1 MRDLWKNIFY
11 GLLIFLF
18 FAGVFSLLNPQE
30 KIQEI
35 SFSEFIK
42 QVEEKEVK
50 TIEVK
55 GNQIIIELKDGVKK
69 TTTKETGS
77 NLEEVLI
84 SYGIKSDDLKEINIV
99 YREVENDFW
108 IWLLISVLPVIFIG
122 VFLWWILRQGQRGA
136 TQAFS
141 FSKARPRIYGVGG
154 KIREKVSFDDVADL
168 KEAKEELKEVVE
180 FLREPKKFLEMGAR
194 IPRGVLLVGPPG
206 CGKTLLARAVASEAS
221 VPFFSISG
229 SEFVEMFV
237 GVGAARVRDLFSL
250 AKKNA
255 PCILFLDELDAVGR
269 LRGAGL
275 GGGHD
280 EREQTL
286 NQILVEM
293 DGFERE
299 TNVILLA
306 ATNRPDILDPALLR
320 PGRFDRHVVLDR
332 PDIEGREEILKIHS
346 KEKSLAKEVNFREIA
361 ERTPGF
367 SGADLANLMNEAA
380 ILAARRNKKEITQDE
395 LRESIEKVLLGPER
409 KSHVLSQKEKEVTA
423 YHEAGHAILASFMP
437 ESEPVQKISIIA
449 RGLAAGYTLKLPTEE
464 RHLKTKTQFLAEL
477 ATLLG
482 GYTAEGMTF
491 HQVTT
496 GASNDLRQATDLARK
511 LVMEYGMSKLGPI
524 AFGEKTEL
532 IFLGKEFGEQR
543 NFSEKIAAEIDK
555 EVERFIKEAEK
566 KAQKVLNERKDL
578 LKKIAK
584 LLIKKET
591 IERQEFEKIIK
602 EYKEKNKKGQK
613 R

>member
-11 GLLIFLF
+11 ALLIFLL
-18 FAGVFSLLNPQE
+18 FAGIFSLLNPQE
-30 KIQEI
+30 KIKEV
-35 SFSEFIK
+35 SFSEFVK
-42 QVEEKEVK
+42 QIEKKEVK

-55 GNQIIIELKDGVKK
+55 ADQINFQLKDG
-69 TTTKETGS
+69 TREMTIKESGS
-77 NLEEVLI
+77 NLEEVLL
-84 SYGIKSDDLKEINIV
+84 SYGIKSDDLREINIV
-99 YREVENDFW
+99 YQKTESDFW
-108 IWLLISVLPVIFIG
+108 IYLLISILPIIFIG
-122 VFLWWILRQGQRGA
+122 VFLWWVLRQGQRGA
-136 TQAFS
+136 AQAFT
-141 FSKARPRIYGVGG
+141 FSKARPRVYGVGG
-154 KIREKVSFDDVADL
+154 RITEKVGFDDVADL

-206 CGKTLLARAVASEAS
+206 CGKTLLARAVASEAGA
-221 VPFFSISG
+221 PFFSISG

-237 GVGAARVRDLFSL
+237 GVGAARVRDLFAL

-269 LRGAGL
+269 HRGAGL

-299 TNVILLA
+299 TNVIILA

-380 ILAARRNKKEITQDE
+380 ILAARRNKKQITQDE

-423 YHEAGHAILASFMP
+423 YHEAGHAIVASFMP

-482 GYTAEGMTF
+482 GYTAERMTF

-532 IFLGKEFGEQR
+532 VFLGKELGEQR
-543 NFSEKIAAEIDK
+543 NFSEKKAAEIDK

-566 KAQKVLNERKDL
+566 KSQKILNERRHL
-578 LKKIAK
+578 LKNIAK
-584 LLIKKET
+584 ILIRKET

-602 EYKEKNKKGQK
+602 EYKNKKV
-613 R
+613 

>member
-206 CGKTLLARAVASEAS
+206 CGKTLLA
-221 VPFFSISG
+221 
-229 SEFVEMFV
+229 
-237 GVGAARVRDLFSL
+237 
-250 AKKNA
+250 
-255 PCILFLDELDAVGR
+255 
-269 LRGAGL
+269 
-275 GGGHD
+275 
-280 EREQTL
+280 
-286 NQILVEM
+286 
-293 DGFERE
+293 
-299 TNVILLA
+299 
-306 ATNRPDILDPALLR
+306 
-320 PGRFDRHVVLDR
+320 
-332 PDIEGREEILKIHS
+332 
-346 KEKSLAKEVNFREIA
+346 
-361 ERTPGF
+361 
-367 SGADLANLMNEAA
+367 
-380 ILAARRNKKEITQDE
+380 
-395 LRESIEKVLLGPER
+395 
-409 KSHVLSQKEKEVTA
+409 
-423 YHEAGHAILASFMP
+423 
-437 ESEPVQKISIIA
+437 
-449 RGLAAGYTLKLPTEE
+449 
-464 RHLKTKTQFLAEL
+464 
-477 ATLLG
+477 
-482 GYTAEGMTF
+482 
-491 HQVTT
+491 
-496 GASNDLRQATDLARK
+496 
-511 LVMEYGMSKLGPI
+511 
-524 AFGEKTEL
+524 
-532 IFLGKEFGEQR
+532 
-543 NFSEKIAAEIDK
+543 
-555 EVERFIKEAEK
+555 
-566 KAQKVLNERKDL
+566 
-578 LKKIAK
+578 
-584 LLIKKET
+584 
-591 IERQEFEKIIK
+591 
-602 EYKEKNKKGQK
+602 
-613 R
+613 